1 MDFCKKND
9 ALYEVIDF
17 TENGFVFASFDGQL
31 NHLIPVNVSDN
42 ITLTGNYLVIRS
54 RGNCL

>member
-42 ITLTGNYLVIRS
+42 ITLIENYLVIMK
-54 RGNCL
+54 